1 MPIFKVSSI
10 MALRV
15 HLNLR
20 SNKICIMIKT
30 SDINSKSLSNLA
42 EGPSID
48 TDSLLLTNDNSYLI
62 T

>member
-1 MPIFKVSSI
+1 